1 MGNAATRQAIDPL
14 GVLRAAP
21 SLAAAA
27 FASTAVAPWSR
38 AQPAPGC
45 TSLESAASLSALTP
59 TALAAA
65 VPAIDSALVTPVA
78 SATFATASAAALPTG
93 QGSDASALAAAL
105 STATAAA
112 PATPESSDAEA
123 KAARHF
129 ERTRRAVLRFI
140 DEQGGV
146 AGLADMHDYSE
157 RKYFIGHRRFSD
169 LMETLLE
176 DALIDYDHG
185 AGEARITDKGR
196 ELGNTKMPPRKRA
209 KG

>member
-1 MGNAATRQAIDPL
+1 MGIRSRLKNRVRTLLGRSESGAAQPQQRPSPTPAPKPAAPAATPA
-14 GVLRAAP
+14 AAP
-21 SLAAAA
+21 PVAPTPATPTATPTATPPAEPQTAPATTQTPPAAAA
-27 FASTAVAPWSR
+27 
-38 AQPAPGC
+38 
-45 TSLESAASLSALTP
+45 AAT
-59 TALAAA
+59 
-65 VPAIDSALVTPVA
+65 D
-78 SATFATASAAALPTG
+78 
-93 QGSDASALAAAL
+93 
-105 STATAAA
+105 
-112 PATPESSDAEA
+112 SSDAEA

-185 AGEARITDKGR
+185 SGEARITDKGR
-196 ELGNTKMPPRKRA
+196 ELGNTKMPPRKRT

>member
-1 MGNAATRQAIDPL
+1 MGIRSRLKNRVRTLL
-14 GVLRAAP
+14 GRSESGAAP
-21 SLAAAA
+21 SQQRPSPTTAPKPAAQAATPAAAPSAAPPPATPPAEPPTAPATTRTPPAAAA
-27 FASTAVAPWSR
+27 A
-38 AQPAPGC
+38 
-45 TSLESAASLSALTP
+45 TS
-59 TALAAA
+59 
-65 VPAIDSALVTPVA
+65 
-78 SATFATASAAALPTG
+78 
-93 QGSDASALAAAL
+93 
-105 STATAAA
+105 
-112 PATPESSDAEA
+112 ESSDAEA

-140 DEQGGV
+140 DEQGGM

-185 AGEARITDKGR
+185 SGEARITDKGR

-209 KG
+209 KK